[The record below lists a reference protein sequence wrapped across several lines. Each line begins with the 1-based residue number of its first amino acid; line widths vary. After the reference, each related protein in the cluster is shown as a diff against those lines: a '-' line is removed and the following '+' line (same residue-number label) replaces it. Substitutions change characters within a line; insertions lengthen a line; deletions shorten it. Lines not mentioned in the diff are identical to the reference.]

1 LAVDT
6 TAVAVIIGCSVA
18 GIRSHLNRSS
28 SRVMAQTE
36 NATQVAQARCSEGMA
51 AY

>member
-6 TAVAVIIGCSVA
+6 TALAVTTGCSVA
-18 GIRSHLNRSS
+18 AIRSHLNRSS
-28 SRVMAQTE
+28 SWVMAQTE
-36 NATQVAQARCSEGMA
+36 KATQVAQARCSEGMA